1 MHEALGLIQALQK
14 PGVVVYYYNPSKVEP
29 GPGGSE
35 AQAPRVPGQPGILET
50 LCPKKTSADRDGG
63 T

>member
-1 MHEALGLIQALQK
+1 M
-14 PGVVVYYYNPSKVEP
+14 YYNNPSKAEP

-35 AQAPRVPGQPGILET
+35 AQAPRVPGQPGILEI